1 MNTPINVC
9 SALRQGSS
17 YAKSFFHQVK
27 ALTEVG
33 YDLNSITVV
42 VDGDTLTDA
51 SLIEAQSDP
60 RVRFVF
66 EGPPPASACF
76 MDVRSIAWARTA
88 NLALEDSLSTPSE
101 FTLWVESDLTFPC
114 DLIELLMEP
123 NQDIVAPII
132 MLGQL
137 FYDSWGFRD
146 LSGRRI
152 STLAILQS
160 LPQGPRPLTELS
172 SVGSCLL
179 FRSSLLTQGVRL
191 PSGYENGLL
200 VGFCLA
206 ARNRGARVFCRHDVA
221 IVHPTSLWASQV
233 YRVTFCR
240 VGNEKVWQEL
250 APRAGNIL
258 AGPYF
263 DFVIPEALE
272 TLRSNQSPVA
282 AGRSITFATNTRR
295 EIAILI
301 GEGETRP
308 PLPDGFGIIAPP
320 QPMSVPASLQGPL
333 KEDPV
338 RSSTE
343 ELASQSNARPK
354 RCGFWK
360 RLERSI
366 RKRREKIQAAWNFD
380 SAWYL
385 EKYPEVLEAGAEP
398 LTHYINFGKGEGRK
412 KNRSHEGI
420 RTAMVRMLKTLRK
433 NSLTTDPEITLKKIE
448 GAFWL
453 FALKHTSK
461 HLEGL
466 AKISSR
472 NRHYE
477 FRLSEAFNNEKD
489 IRILLKLPLGMQRIS
504 ISFEDRYNVKKTVV
518 SKFAKVSNAKRSSQ
532 DPKISLNYDRF
543 VDLSAKPAR
552 ATIWRQMETR
562 FRNKRNKIV
571 LLLMTKAKKEVL
583 GGEKKSLACPLDLN
597 RQANDIFQEIKRT
610 YK

>member
-1 MNTPINVC
+1 MKPAINLC
-9 SALRQGSS
+9 SAFRQGSS
-17 YAKSFFHQVK
+17 YAKSFFHQIK

-51 SLIEAQSDP
+51 SLIEAQTDP

-66 EGPPPASACF
+66 EGPRPAPTYF
-76 MDVRSIAWARTA
+76 IDERSIAWARA
-88 NLALEDSLSTPSE
+88 GNLALEASLSTPSE
-101 FTLWVESDLTFPC
+101 FTLWVEPDLTFPC
-114 DLIELLMEP
+114 DIIELLMEP
-123 NQDIVAPII
+123 NQDIVAPIV
-132 MLGQL
+132 MLGQI

-146 LSGRRI
+146 LSGYRI
-152 STLAILQS
+152 FTLAKLQA
-160 LPQGPRPLTELS
+160 LPQGPGPLTELS

-179 FRSSLLTQGVRL
+179 FRSSLLAQGVRL

-206 ARNRGARVFCRHDVA
+206 ARSRGARVFCRHDVA
-221 IVHPTSLWASQV
+221 IIHPTSLWASQV
-233 YRVTFCR
+233 YRVTLCR

-282 AGRSITFATNTRR
+282 TGRSITFATNTRR

-308 PLPDGFGIIAPP
+308 PLPNGFGVIAPP
-320 QPMSVPASLQGPL
+320 QPMRVPAPLQGAL
-333 KEDPV
+333 TEDSV
-338 RSSTE
+338 KSSPE
-343 ELASQSNARPK
+343 ELASKSNARPK
-354 RCGFWK
+354 RCGFWR

-366 RKRREKIQAAWNFD
+366 RKRRKKIQAAWNFD

-385 EKYPEVLEAGAEP
+385 EKYPEILEAGDEP
-398 LTHYINFGKGEGRK
+398 LTHYINLGKGEGRK

-420 RTAMVRMLKTLRK
+420 RTAIIRMVKTLRK
-433 NSLTTDPEITLKKIE
+433 TSLTTAPEITLKKIE

-466 AKISSR
+466 AKISAR

-489 IRILLKLPLGMQRIS
+489 IRILLKLPLGMQIIS

-552 ATIWRQMETR
+552 ATIWRQMETT
-562 FRNKRNKIV
+562 FRNKRNKIF

-597 RQANDIFQEIKRT
+597 RQANDIFQDIKRIH
-610 YK
+610 K

>member
-1 MNTPINVC
+1 MKTPINLC
-9 SALRQGSS
+9 TALRQGSS
-17 YAKSFFHQVK
+17 YARSFFQQLK

-33 YDLNSITVV
+33 YDLKAITIVL
-42 VDGDTLTDA
+42 DGETLTDT

-66 EGPPPASACF
+66 EGPRPAPTFF
-76 MDVRSIAWARTA
+76 MDERSIAWARTA

-152 STLAILQS
+152 PSLAILQS
-160 LPQGPRPLTELS
+160 LPKGPGPLTELL

-206 ARNRGARVFCRHDVA
+206 ARSRGARVFCRHDVA

-240 VGNEKVWQEL
+240 LGNEKVWQEL
-250 APRAGNIL
+250 APIAGNIL

-272 TLRSNQSPVA
+272 TLRSNHSPVA

-308 PLPDGFGIIAPP
+308 PLPDGFSIIAPP

-338 RSSTE
+338 RSSPE
-343 ELASQSNARPK
+343 ELASQSNTRPK

-366 RKRREKIQAAWNFD
+366 RKRRKKIQAAWNFD

-398 LTHYINFGKGEGRK
+398 LTHYINFGKGEGRE
-412 KNRSHEGI
+412 KNRSHEGK
-420 RTAMVRMLKTLRK
+420 RTAIIRMLKALRK
-433 NSLTTDPEITLKKIE
+433 SSLTTAPEITLKQIE

-453 FALKHTSK
+453 FTLKHTGK
-461 HLEGL
+461 HLKGL
-466 AKISSR
+466 AKISAK

-477 FRLSEAFNNEKD
+477 FRLSEEFNNKKD

-504 ISFEDRYNVKKTVV
+504 VSFEDRYNVRKIVV
-518 SKFAKVSNAKRSSQ
+518 TTFAKVSNAKRSSQ
-532 DPKISLNYDRF
+532 DPRIVQNYDKF
-543 VDLSAKPAR
+543 VDLSVKPAR

-562 FRNKRNKIV
+562 FRNKRSKIF

-583 GGEKKSLACPLDLN
+583 GGEKKPLTYPLDLN
-597 RQANDIFQEIKRT
+597 RQANDIFQEIKRIH
-610 YK
+610 K